1 MNNRRYWLLV
11 SAVLLLA
18 ACASSSTSSDG
29 WSRTYLAPRDEVIEA
44 VIDVL
49 EDEGYLVEADRE
61 KGRIS
66 AQPMRSRGADLASL
80 VVRVAQKG
88 GRVRV
93 DVQTRTGA
101 SYSTMTSKPADAPVL
116 EFFHELELRL
126 RGGRT

>member
-80 VVRVAQKG
+80 GTAIRLFQ
-88 GRVRV
+88 
-93 DVQTRTGA
+93 
-101 SYSTMTSKPADAPVL
+101 DA
-116 EFFHELELRL
+116 
-126 RGGRT
+126 